1 MTDDHATQMNA
12 ELTNVITLTTH
23 IVGMSYV
30 TNKNAKLFW
39 FRNILSCRMHDT
51 EPGFT
56 YMDLLT
62 HLPLNTHAKDLSDDD
77 FLANTLLQVTEKLSY
92 KIGCDNPYYTEE
104 D

>member
-12 ELTNVITLTTH
+12 QLTNVITLTTH
-23 IVGMSYV
+23 IVGMPAV

-39 FRNILSCRMHDT
+39 FRNILSCRLHDM

-62 HLPLNTHAKDLSDDD
+62 HLPLKTHATPLDDD
-77 FLANTLLQVTEKLSY
+77 TWLADTIANATENLSY

-104 D
+104 N